1 MSATLPIVG
10 TLQPLQGQPGV
21 TLYQNPP
28 FHPNITNLTGTQL
41 SISNLFPDRELY
53 RGLITTRGF
62 GSSKPAYRVNFLY
75 NPSTIFESRGID
87 ENSEILPAA
96 ERNPLDPSQYRVG
109 LNGVVGFNLLFDR
122 TYELWD
128 GAYINTDEGTYGVYA
143 DVNAFYNL
151 LGINSLNLQSPVSLG
166 SGDGSNPVSSSQK
179 YAMVVQGNMTMT
191 PVDLY
196 FGYKATGAL
205 KYFGYISQFDVTYTH
220 FTQKMIPQRCAINIG
235 FTLMSELY
243 SSSSSTQ

>member
-21 TLYQNPP
+21 SLYQNPP
-28 FHPNITNLTGTQL
+28 FHPNITNLSGTQL
-41 SISNLFPDRELY
+41 TASNLRPDRELY

-75 NPSTIFESRGID
+75 NPSTISEARGID
-87 ENSEILPAA
+87 ETSEILPAA

-109 LNGVVGFNLLFDR
+109 LNGAVSFNLLFDR

-128 GAYINTDEGTYGVYA
+128 ASYVNTDEGTYGVYA

-151 LGINSLNLQSPVSLG
+151 LGINSLNVQSPVALG
-166 SGDGSNPVSSSQK
+166 TGIYSVDK

-196 FGYKATGAL
+196 FGYKSNGAL